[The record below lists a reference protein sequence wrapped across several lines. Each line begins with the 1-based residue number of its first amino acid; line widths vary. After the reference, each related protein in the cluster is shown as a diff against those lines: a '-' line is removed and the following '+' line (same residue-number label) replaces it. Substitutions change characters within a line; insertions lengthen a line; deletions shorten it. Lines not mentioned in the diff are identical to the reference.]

1 MKGFFVF
8 LSSLVLIAS
17 GCSRAPRVLGQKP
30 AASPVSI
37 NSVKTSQ
44 NLTTVSLRGVIVE
57 KCPVAGCWFYLRD
70 QTGTIKV
77 DTKAANFVVVE
88 IPLNTTVVV
97 SGKVSTEGSE
107 RILEASGLE
116 Y

>member
-1 MKGFFVF
+1 MKGFLVF
-8 LSSLVLIAS
+8 LSGLILIAF

-30 AASPVSI
+30 ADTLVAV
-37 NSVKTSQ
+37 NSVKTSPSVAP
-44 NLTTVSLRGVIVE
+44 VSLRGVIVE

-97 SGKVSTEGSE
+97 SGKISTEGSE
-107 RILEASGLE
+107 RILEATGLE